1 MRLLTKEH
9 SYKTQT
15 QFLNTIKME
24 TTTGKNTTLKG
35 GEFLI
40 RESSWEDTFIPEQI
54 TEEQVMF
61 RNTAR
66 DFVRNEID
74 PVMDRLE
81 IQEEGLLVKKL
92 NVAGELGLLGIA
104 IPEQYGGSGADFTTT
119 AFVGEM
125 LAGGHGFS
133 VSMGAHTGIG
143 TLPILYYGT
152 EEQRQKYLPKLA
164 TGELKAAY
172 CLTEPGSGSD
182 ALGAKTKA
190 ELTADGKHYIVNGQ
204 KMWITNA
211 GIADIFVVFTQ
222 VDGNKFTAF
231 IMEKTMEGLSIGAE
245 EKKMGIK
252 TSSTRQV
259 FFNNV
264 KVPVENLLG
273 EIGKGHKIA
282 FQILNVGRFK
292 LGNGVLGGCKRAVEE
307 TVKYANERQQFKTP
321 IAQFG
326 AIKHKLGEMG
336 IKLWT
341 AESAAWRICD
351 LINKKEHELSV
362 AGKSLTEVL
371 TGGAEEYAIECAIIK
386 VLGSE
391 VLDFIIDECLQ
402 TFGGYGYSEE
412 YPMARGYRDA
422 RINRIFEGTNEINRL
437 LSIDAL
443 LKRAMKGQLDLMGPG
458 MAIQKELMSVPDF
471 SAPDADDVFGIEKR
485 ALKNAKKAAI
495 LVIGGAVQKLMMGLE
510 KEQEI
515 IMHGADM
522 LIDIY
527 TMESAMLRAEK
538 LVNLHGL
545 EASQL
550 YVDMTKAFFFDAM
563 DRININGKQALV
575 AFATGDELRIMAMG
589 LKRFTKYEMINTKN
603 IRRAVADKMI
613 ADNGY
618 PFWN

>member
-1 MRLLTKEH
+1 
-9 SYKTQT
+9 
-15 QFLNTIKME
+15 
-24 TTTGKNTTLKG
+24 
-35 GEFLI
+35 
-40 RESSWEDTFIPEQI
+40 
-54 TEEQVMF
+54 
-61 RNTAR
+61 
-66 DFVRNEID
+66 
-74 PVMDRLE
+74 
-81 IQEEGLLVKKL
+81 
-92 NVAGELGLLGIA
+92 
-104 IPEQYGGSGADFTTT
+104 
-119 AFVGEM
+119 
-125 LAGGHGFS
+125 
-133 VSMGAHTGIG
+133 
-143 TLPILYYGT
+143 
-152 EEQRQKYLPKLA
+152 
-164 TGELKAAY
+164 
-172 CLTEPGSGSD
+172 
-182 ALGAKTKA
+182 
-190 ELTADGKHYIVNGQ
+190 
-204 KMWITNA
+204 MWITNA

-563 DRININGKQALV
+563 DRININGKQALA

-613 ADNGY
+613 AENGY

>member
-1 MRLLTKEH
+1 
-9 SYKTQT
+9 
-15 QFLNTIKME
+15 ME

-35 GEFLI
+35 GEFII

-61 RNTAR
+61 RNTAK

-81 IQEEGLLVKKL
+81 AQEEGLLVKKL
-92 NVAGELGLLGIA
+92 DVAGELGLLGIA

-190 ELTADGKHYIVNGQ
+190 ELSADGKHYVVNGQ

-222 VDGNKFTAF
+222 VEGNKFTAF

-292 LGNGVLGGCKRAVEE
+292 LGNGVLGGCKRALEE

-336 IKLWT
+336 IRLWT

-351 LINKKEHELSV
+351 LIDKKEHELSA

-402 TFGGYGYSEE
+402 TFGGYGFSEE
-412 YPMARGYRDA
+412 YPMARAYRDA

-437 LSIDAL
+437 LSVDAL
-443 LKRAMKGQLDLMGPG
+443 LKKAMKGQLDLMGPG

-471 SAPDADDVFGIEKR
+471 SSPDADDIFGVEKR

-545 EASQL
+545 ESSQL
-550 YVDMTKAFFFDAM
+550 YVDMVKCFFFDAM
-563 DRININGKQALV
+563 DRININGKQALA

-613 ADNGY
+613 AENGY